1 MKNDGLTRQPL
12 FRSFTLHLILLVFL
26 AILFRG
32 RDRFYEE
39 VPVEITEFIRKLGEP
54 TAGGPKTERK
64 AAPVEKPK
72 TTEGGAPA
80 SPSTA
85 PQSSVGGGSPDGD
98 PLAEDFEVSEMPL
111 LLNEVRV
118 PYPADARTRG
128 IQGNV
133 VFEILISSD
142 GKVRDLRVVSSP
154 DPSLTNAAESAVR
167 AFKFRPA
174 RMGDKPVA
182 IRLRYTYRF
191 LLQ

>member
-1 MKNDGLTRQPL
+1 MNDQGLTRQPL
-12 FRSFTLHLILLVFL
+12 FRSLVLHLILLVFL
-26 AILFRG
+26 VILFRG
-32 RDRFYEE
+32 KDRFYEE
-39 VPVEITEFIRKLGEP
+39 IPVEITEFIRKLGEP

-72 TTEGGAPA
+72 STDGGAPA
-80 SPSTA
+80 APSTA
-85 PQSSVGGGSPDGD
+85 VQSSVSGGSPDGD

-118 PYPADARTRG
+118 PYPSDARARG

-142 GKVRDLRVVSSP
+142 GRVRDLKVLSSP
-154 DPSLTNAAESAVR
+154 DPSLTSAAESAVR